1 MASGGAGGSAGG
13 GPRRPLSVAAAGRE
27 CVLLKVPA
35 FVAAAWGSDAAA
47 VDMADAGSG
56 RLGTLRVERDPSVDP
71 GAADASEETFVTLE
85 GPTAAR
91 LPKEYVVNA
100 SVGSAPAAAFSCSG
114 DGRFAV
120 EGKVRARARAR
131 AGGRASAAR
140 ERDTTTRDVAQTA
153 VLPAS
158 ASHKR
163 PRGALTPPCSACA
176 YVGHAEG
183 RPAGTR
189 PQEQGVQGAHAGAA
203 AEHATQEACG

>member
-1 MASGGAGGSAGG
+1 MASGAGGSAGG

-120 EGKVRARARAR
+120 EGKVRALARARAR
-131 AGGRASAAR
+131 ARARGRESAAR
-140 ERDTTTRDVAQTA
+140 ERHNDSR
-153 VLPAS
+153 
-158 ASHKR
+158 
-163 PRGALTPPCSACA
+163 RGADCRSARIGSAQAPSRRADAAPLGVRVCRSR
-176 YVGHAEG
+176 G
-183 RPAGTR
+183 RATCRHSTSRARSTR
-189 PQEQGVQGAHAGAA
+189 RS
-203 AEHATQEACG
+203 CGSGC